1 MNTKKML
8 YGILTLSILLIAAAC
23 TSDTAEQELYSIDR
37 MEITEQ
43 EDAID
48 RMEIT
53 EQEEAID
60 RMEITE
66 QGEK

>member
-1 MNTKKML
+1 ML
-8 YGILTLSILLIAAAC
+8 YSLLTFSILVGAAAC

-43 EDAID
+43 QEAID

-53 EQEEAID
+53 EQEDAID
-60 RMEITE
+60 GMEITE
-66 QGEK
+66 QCEKW